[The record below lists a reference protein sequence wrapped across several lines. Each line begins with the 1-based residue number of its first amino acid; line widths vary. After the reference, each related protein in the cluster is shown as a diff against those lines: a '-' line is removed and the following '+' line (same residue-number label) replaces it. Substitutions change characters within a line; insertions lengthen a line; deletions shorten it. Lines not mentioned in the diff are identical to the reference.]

1 MLDKIIELDRE
12 LLVFLNNLGSL
23 KYDFFWVLF
32 TQQMYWI
39 PFFLLVFYLIIQ
51 KKGLKNTLIILVFVA
66 ILVFVGDQI
75 TNLVKNIVQRVR
87 PCNDIDLMNIIR
99 VRHRTLTYSFFSGHA
114 TNSMAVTLFVFLI
127 IKKYFKYTWLLF
139 IWPLIFAYSRI
150 YVGVHFP
157 LDIITGY
164 CVGATL
170 GYTCYKGYNF
180 VLQKYYPEFL

>member
-1 MLDKIIELDRE
+1 MWDRIIELDRE
-12 LLVFLNNLGSL
+12 LFVFLNGLGSL
-23 KYDFFWVLF
+23 KYDFFWVMF

-39 PFFLLVFYLIIQ
+39 PYFLLILYFIFE
-51 KKGLKNTLIILVFVA
+51 KKGIKNALIILLFVA
-66 ILVFVGDQI
+66 VLVAVGDQF
-75 TNLVKNIVQRVR
+75 TNLVKNNVQRIR

-127 IKKYFKYTWLLF
+127 IKKHFKYTFLLF

-157 LDIITGY
+157 LDILTGY
-164 CVGATL
+164 CVGAIL
-170 GYTCYKGYNF
+170 GFAFYKLYAYI
-180 VLQKYYPEFL
+180 LQKYKPEFL